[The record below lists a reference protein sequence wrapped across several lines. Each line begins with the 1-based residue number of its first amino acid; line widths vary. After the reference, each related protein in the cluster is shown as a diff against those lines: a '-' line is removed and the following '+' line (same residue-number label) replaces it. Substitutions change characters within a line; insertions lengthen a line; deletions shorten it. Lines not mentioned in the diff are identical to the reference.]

1 MRKAP
6 YYLLIL
12 LWALFLPGFAHSQ
25 LPQTTPTDNP
35 PAQPEMDMIHFGD
48 LIDIDVIGSFEFDW
62 RGTINPEGFLAGF
75 DKIPEHISALCKS
88 EEGLAAV
95 IAKEYGK
102 ILRDPR
108 VVVKIIDRSNRP
120 VSILQGAVKTP
131 QRFQIKRPV
140 LLNELLIVSGGLS
153 DRASGE
159 IQIFRSQN
167 LNCFSAKGTR
177 PAGASDEGEAREK
190 FITVSRGNGSETLNI
205 RIIDLLSGN
214 KQANPEVLSGDIIT
228 VMESPPIYIIGGVN
242 SPKQISSRAQTSLS
256 RAIASAG
263 GLAKEGLEKVVIF
276 RREGRETRVI
286 NADLK
291 KIKAGQ
297 EQDIM
302 LQAYDIV
309 DVAQKGKEKRNTAP
323 MIEMGNDP
331 GTGAVLP
338 LRIIE

>member
-12 LWALFLPGFAHSQ
+12 LWALFLPEFAC
-25 LPQTTPTDNP
+25 PQDPQPTSAGNP
-35 PAQPEMDMIHFGD
+35 AVRPEIDLIHFGD
-48 LIDIDVIGSFEFDW
+48 LIDVDVIGSFEFDW
-62 RGTINPEGFLAGF
+62 RGTLDPEGFLAGF

-88 EEGLAAV
+88 EDGLAAD

-120 VSILQGAVKTP
+120 VSVLQGAVKTP

-140 LLNELLIVSGGLS
+140 LLNELLIVAGGLS

-159 IQIFRSQN
+159 IRIFRSRN
-167 LNCFSAKGTR
+167 LNCFS
-177 PAGASDEGEAREK
+177 PAEAADGGEAREK

-205 RIIDLLSGN
+205 RIIDLLSGS

-242 SPKQISSRAQTSLS
+242 SPKQISSRSQTTLS

-263 GLAKEGLEKVVIF
+263 GLAKEGLDNVVIF
-276 RREGRETRVI
+276 RREGRESRVI

-309 DVAQKGKEKRNTAP
+309 DVAQKGKEKRSAAP
-323 MIEMGNDP
+323 VIDTGGDP
-331 GTGAVLP
+331 ASGPVLP

>member
-12 LWALFLPGFAHSQ
+12 LWALFLPEFAC
-25 LPQTTPTDNP
+25 PQDPQPTPADNP
-35 PAQPEMDMIHFGD
+35 TVRPEIDLIHFGD
-48 LIDIDVIGSFEFDW
+48 LIDVDVIGSFEFDW
-62 RGTINPEGFLAGF
+62 RGTIDPEGFLAGF

-88 EEGLAAV
+88 EEGLAAD

-102 ILRDPR
+102 ILREPR

-140 LLNELLIVSGGLS
+140 LLNELLIVAGGLS

-159 IQIFRSQN
+159 IRIFRSRN
-167 LNCFSAKGTR
+167 LNCFSAEAAA
-177 PAGASDEGEAREK
+177 PAAGADDGEAREK

-242 SPKQISSRAQTSLS
+242 SPKQISSRSQTTLS

-263 GLAKEGLEKVVIF
+263 GLAKEGLDKVVIF
-276 RREGRETRVI
+276 RREGRESRVI

-309 DVAQKGKEKRNTAP
+309 DVAQKGKEKRSTAP
-323 MIEMGNDP
+323 VIDTGGDP
-331 GTGAVLP
+331 ATGPVLP

>member
-1 MRKAP
+1 MRKAL
-6 YYLLIL
+6 YYLFIF
-12 LWALFLPGFAHSQ
+12 LWTLFLSQ
-25 LPQTTPTDNP
+25 TFHAQVPEPAPPANP
-35 PAQPEMDMIHFGD
+35 PTPPEVDLIHFGD

-62 RGTINPEGFLAGF
+62 RGTLTPEGFLADF
-75 DKIPEHISALCKS
+75 DKIPEQVHGLCKS
-88 EEGLAAV
+88 EEDLAADIV
-95 IAKEYGK
+95 KEYAK
-102 ILRDPR
+102 ILRAPR

-131 QRFQIKRPV
+131 HRFQIKRTV

-159 IQIFRSQN
+159 IQIFRSRS
-167 LNCFSAKGTR
+167 LNCFSGQEKAAA
-177 PAGASDEGEAREK
+177 AGSEGGETREK
-190 FITVSRGNGSETLNI
+190 FIPVSRGNGSETLNI

-228 VMESPPIYIIGGVN
+228 VVESPPIYIIGGVN
-242 SPKQISSRAQTSLS
+242 APKQISSRSQITLS

-263 GLAKEGLEKVVIF
+263 GLAREGLDKVVIF
-276 RREGRETRVI
+276 RRDGKETRAI

-291 KIKAGQ
+291 RIKAGQ

-302 LQAYDIV
+302 LQPYDIV
-309 DVAQKGKEKRNTAP
+309 DVAQKGREKRNAAP
-323 MIEMGNDP
+323 VIETNSDSAAGP
-331 GTGAVLP
+331 LLP

>member
-1 MRKAP
+1 MRKVP
-6 YYLLIL
+6 YYLVIL
-12 LWALFLPGFAHSQ
+12 LWALFLPGPARSQ
-25 LPQTTPTDNP
+25 VPQPTPPDSTGVRSETDL
-35 PAQPEMDMIHFGD
+35 IHFGD

-62 RGTINPEGFLAGF
+62 RGTINPEGFLADF
-75 DKIPEHISALCKS
+75 DKIPEHINALCRS
-88 EEGLAAV
+88 EEDLTAEITKNYA
-95 IAKEYGK
+95 K

-120 VSILQGAVKTP
+120 VAILQGAVKTP
-131 QRFQIKRPV
+131 QRFQIKRAV
-140 LLNELLIVSGGLS
+140 FLNEVLIVSGGLS

-159 IQIFRSQN
+159 IRIFRSQN
-167 LNCFSAKGTR
+167 LNCFSAKGTEQEA
-177 PAGASDEGEAREK
+177 AGSGEAREK
-190 FITVSRGNGSETLNI
+190 FITVSRGNGSDTMNI

-228 VMESPPIYIIGGVN
+228 VVESPPIYVIGGVAT
-242 SPKQISSRAQTSLS
+242 PKQISSRAQTSLS

-263 GLAKEGLEKVVIF
+263 GLAREGLDKVVIF
-276 RREGRETRVI
+276 RREGRETRLI

-291 KIKAGQ
+291 RIKAGQ

-309 DVAQKGKEKRNTAP
+309 DVAQKGKEKRNVAPIVETA
-323 MIEMGNDP
+323 GDP
-331 GTGAVLP
+331 GPGPVLP

>member
-12 LWALFLPGFAHSQ
+12 LWALFLPESAC
-25 LPQTTPTDNP
+25 PQDPP
-35 PAQPEMDMIHFGD
+35 PAPAGNPAVRTEIDLIHFGD
-48 LIDIDVIGSFEFDW
+48 LIDVDVIGSFEFDW
-62 RGTINPEGFLAGF
+62 RGTIDPEGFLAGF

-88 EEGLAAV
+88 EEGLAAD

-108 VVVKIIDRSNRP
+108 IVVKIIDRSNRP

-140 LLNELLIVSGGLS
+140 LLNELLIVAGGLS

-159 IQIFRSQN
+159 IRIFRSRN
-167 LNCFSAKGTR
+167 LNCFSAEGAA
-177 PAGASDEGEAREK
+177 PAADGGEAREK

-205 RIIDLLSGN
+205 RIIDLLSGS

-242 SPKQISSRAQTSLS
+242 SPKQISSRSQTTLS

-263 GLAKEGLEKVVIF
+263 GLAREGLDKVVIF
-276 RREGRETRVI
+276 RREGRESRVI

-309 DVAQKGKEKRNTAP
+309 DVAQKGKEKRSTAP
-323 MIEMGNDP
+323 AIDTGGDP
-331 GTGAVLP
+331 AAGPVLP